1 MIPFGL
7 VGAGFA
13 HAEGEGD
20 QSLLIWQE
28 VHRAYYAREM
38 GCEARDIT
46 YDFSVVC
53 HHFQSAFCA
62 YI

>member
-1 MIPFGL
+1 MAVIPFGQ

-28 VHRAYYAREM
+28 IHRAYNAREM

-46 YDFSVVC
+46 YDFYVVC
-53 HHFQSAFCA
+53 HNFQAVFYA
-62 YI
+62 